1 MDGAEWRWVHGLVIR
16 LKKKMFLKISQS
28 SQENICAGVTFAIKL
43 QAGRLQLH

>member
-1 MDGAEWRWVHGLVIR
+1 MELSGGWVHGLVIR

-43 QAGRLQLH
+43 QAGGLQLH